1 LARTQLAINCPQPL
15 LDRLR
20 AEAEARGVTVTSLV
34 LAWVTAG
41 LDGGAVP
48 PAEAPRSDLGARLD
62 AIERRLDGLTPKPR
76 NTAPPRAPSP
86 VICADPPADGIPTI
100 EVADRM
106 GCSRTA
112 LNERVRRAGGAV
124 IGLEIDGWRI
134 VGKAIGSNG
143 GPPRWLWSQT

>member
-1 LARTQLAINCPQPL
+1 MARTQLAINCPQAVL
-15 LDRLR
+15 ERLR

-41 LDGGAVP
+41 LDGGVVA
-48 PAEAPRSDLGARLD
+48 PADAPRPDLEARLA

-76 NTAPPRAPSP
+76 VAAPPRAPSP
-86 VICADPPADGIPTI
+86 VFNAAPPADGIPTV

-112 LNERVRRAGGAV
+112 LNERVRRAGGAAM
-124 IGLEIDGWRI
+124 GLEIGGWRI
-134 VGKAIGSNG
+134 VGKAIGSSG